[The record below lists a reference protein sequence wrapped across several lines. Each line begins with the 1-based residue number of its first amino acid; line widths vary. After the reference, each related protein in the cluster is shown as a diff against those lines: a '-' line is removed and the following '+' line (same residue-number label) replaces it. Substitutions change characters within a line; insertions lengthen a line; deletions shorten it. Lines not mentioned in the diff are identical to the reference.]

1 MSKLASAYLSL
12 ALLLSACGSREVLV
26 DRPVPV
32 EVVRVE
38 YVQIPTDL
46 TVERPKAPVPP
57 DLNYGEAIA
66 LWSEDRARIDTLNGQ
81 IRAIRSLENP

>member
-1 MSKLASAYLSL
+1 MR
-12 ALLLSACGSREVLV
+12 ALPLLCLLPFVLLSSCTREVLV

-32 EVVRVE
+32 EIVRVE
-38 YVQIPTDL
+38 YVKIPSDL

-57 DLNYGEAIA
+57 DLTYGDALS